1 MDDNQGHDDEGTPV
15 PTLTDVVD
23 SAADAVPMLH
33 DVVDTE
39 ASRQADL
46 VALQADLT
54 SLTRE
59 LTDRLLHTALQE
71 MESALFER
79 VSDQLRDELP
89 DLIERVL
96 KDHLEKR

>member
-1 MDDNQGHDDEGTPV
+1 MDDTPGPDDDTSV

-23 SAADAVPMLH
+23 EGDIYVPVLH
-33 DVVDTE
+33 DIVETE
-39 ASRQADL
+39 ASREADMF
-46 VALQADLT
+46 ALQAELT

-79 VSDQLRDELP
+79 VSDELRDELP
-89 DLIERVL
+89 RLIERVL

>member
-1 MDDNQGHDDEGTPV
+1 MDDTPGPDDETAV

-23 SAADAVPMLH
+23 DDASAVPVLH
-33 DVVDTE
+33 DIVETE
-39 ASRQADL
+39 ASREADMA
-46 VALQADLT
+46 ALQAELT

-89 DLIERVL
+89 MLIERVL